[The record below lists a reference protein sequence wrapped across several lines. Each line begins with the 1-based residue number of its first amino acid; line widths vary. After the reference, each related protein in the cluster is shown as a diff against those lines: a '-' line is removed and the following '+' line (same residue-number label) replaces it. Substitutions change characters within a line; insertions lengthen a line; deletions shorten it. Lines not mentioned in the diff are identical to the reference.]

1 MLRLIYDAIVFWP
14 KHFFFIIPPTFPLAH
29 TLQTCYPFGRPT
41 AGAFPAER
49 EGGSMVAGHL
59 QEKNGYFYAVLS
71 YKDSSNKRKTKWIPT
86 GYPVRGNK
94 KKAEAFLTE
103 QRKAFEIPEED
114 ASSAA
119 PDELFADYLERWLQI
134 AKGTIAITTY
144 SSYEGMLRYPLLP
157 WFREKGVTLKGLTAR
172 HIQDFYSAQM
182 KRVKPN
188 TVIHYHAV
196 IHRALKYAVKTDL
209 IDVNPADKVDRPR
222 KNGFQPGF
230 YEKDEMNHLFDC
242 VSGLLIE
249 APVKLAAFYGL
260 RRSEVLGLKWD
271 AIDFDSGTITIQHT
285 VTGCNVDGRYTI
297 VARDTTKTKSSRR
310 TLPLTPPI
318 RELLLQLRA
327 EQAENR
333 RLCGDSYIRGYEG
346 YICINE
352 VGARIRPEYLSSHF
366 EQVLEKNGL
375 RRIRFHDLRHSSA
388 SLLLANHVPLKQI
401 QEWLGHSDFSTTANI
416 YAHLDAQS
424 KSSTADAMLR
434 GLGFTSPED
443 SSPE

>member
-1 MLRLIYDAIVFWP
+1 
-14 KHFFFIIPPTFPLAH
+14 
-29 TLQTCYPFGRPT
+29 
-41 AGAFPAER
+41 
-49 EGGSMVAGHL
+49 MVAGHL

-114 ASSAA
+114 VSSAA

-230 YEKDEMNHLFDC
+230 YDRDEMNRLFDC

-318 RELLLQLRA
+318 RELLLRLKA

-333 RLCGDSYIRGYEG
+333 RLCGNSYIRGYEG
-346 YICINE
+346 YICVNE
-352 VGARIRPEYLSSHF
+352 MGARIRPEYLSSAG
-366 EQVLEKNGL
+366 EKRSASYPLPRPAAQQCQPPVGEPRAAQADSGVAGTQRFQHDGEHLRASGCAKQKQHGGRHAARTGL
-375 RRIRFHDLRHSSA
+375 RNPEGFEPVKEKAKQHMSLGRMLAEWVGFEPTDPEGPTDFESA
-388 SLLLANHVPLKQI
+388 PL
-401 QEWLGHSDFSTTANI
+401 
-416 YAHLDAQS
+416 
-424 KSSTADAMLR
+424 
-434 GLGFTSPED
+434 
-443 SSPE
+443 

>member
-1 MLRLIYDAIVFWP
+1 
-14 KHFFFIIPPTFPLAH
+14 
-29 TLQTCYPFGRPT
+29 
-41 AGAFPAER
+41 
-49 EGGSMVAGHL
+49 MVAGHL

-114 ASSAA
+114 VSSAA
-119 PDELFADYLERWLQI
+119 PDELFAEYLERWLQI

-157 WFREKGVTLKGLTAR
+157 WFREKGVTLKELTAR

-209 IDVNPADKVDRPR
+209 INVNPADKVDRPR

-230 YEKDEMNHLFDC
+230 YDKDEMNRLFDC
-242 VSGLLIE
+242 VGGLLIE

-318 RELLLQLRA
+318 RELLLRLRA

-346 YICINE
+346 YICVSE
-352 VGARIRPEYLSSHF
+352 MGARIRPEYLSSHF
-366 EQVLEKNGL
+366 EQVLERNGL

-424 KSSTADAMLR
+424 KSSTA
-434 GLGFTSPED
+434 G
-443 SSPE
+443 